1 MTITN
6 GVEPKD
12 HGVPRSWEDLRD
24 FVLVSDGGKWW
35 LGRPTDRPGVGPGA
49 APLPG
54 PGRFTNVCVGN
65 PVRLSPAFELSDD
78 DLWMQTQERPDVP
91 PEKHYQGRRRALVP
105 ACGFFSGYVYECEVR
120 GLFRLEQLDE
130 SELRHLFGA
139 WIVPVERVRDALRKV
154 VTRVTSGITVADSLR
169 GLPPPPK
176 G

>member
-12 HGVPRSWEDLRD
+12 RGVPRSWEDLRA

-35 LGRPTDRPGVGPGA
+35 LGKVDVQGVPRPGTLPLEPRPGDH
-49 APLPG
+49 
-54 PGRFTNVCVGN
+54 
-65 PVRLSPAFELSDD
+65 VRLSPAYELSDD

-139 WIVPVERVRDALRKV
+139 WIVPVERVRDALRKA
-154 VTRVTSGITVADSLR
+154 VTRVTSGITLADNLR